1 MDEIRLG
8 CAEALAVLFGR
19 YHRLIFHVAKK
30 ILHDAGEAEDLT
42 QDVFIEIYRKANLY
56 DATKGSVITW
66 ILQYAYHRSFNRR
79 KYLALRHFYDASP
92 ITALAH
98 LELSAE
104 WNRHKG
110 IGAQEWQQILR
121 SGVNTLN
128 SRERHIVE
136 LVAFEGLTVREASE
150 RMQES
155 YANSRNHYYR
165 ALKKLRAFL
174 GEMKPR
180 LGQEVNDVRP

>member
-8 CAEALAVLFGR
+8 CAEALAVLFDR

-30 ILHDAGEAEDLT
+30 ILRDPGEAEDLT
-42 QDVFIEIYRKANLY
+42 QDVFIEIYRKADLY
-56 DATKGSVITW
+56 DAGKGSVITW

-104 WNRHKG
+104 WNGREG
-110 IGAQEWQQILR
+110 IGTQEWQQILR
-121 SGVNTLN
+121 SGVKTLN
-128 SRERHIVE
+128 ERERQIVE
-136 LVAFEGLTVREASE
+136 LIAFEGLTVREASE

-174 GEMKPR
+174 REMNPR
-180 LGQEVNDVRP
+180 VAQEVNDVRP